1 MASSVG
7 TISPNSLEINV
18 GSESSITWS
27 IASPQSITTSDQS
40 VASISYTSMS
50 STSGTITVTGISAGT
65 ATITVEWAEGS
76 STCSVT
82 VINNTQVIV
91 AEKSLQDIADSIRTK
106 LGTSDTYLPS
116 EMSAAIDSISG
127 GGSSGTENLTETK
140 VTISPSNIVNKFY
153 DISLN
158 SLDNIVKVGIPTDS
172 STSNTQLIL
181 NSQIEIVKINRKT
194 SSSENLSI
202 KVKFNN
208 VPESSVVLS
217 IFSLNVL
224 DFSFEQSATNKDKVY
239 NLFRR
244 LLSFRAEEEL
254 EINFSSSSAGA
265 EGYVSS
271 SDIYYYLDRA
281 FLTYFVENST
291 FTDSQVT
298 SFIENYKYL
307 FNYFLNNKNSTI
319 PRSTVACAQECF
331 KSLGATSFQYNN
343 SSSKDC
349 HELVFNGNTI
359 AFNDYSNSIN
369 DPMFYNDDL
378 LKQMFPYIKAFSL
391 SSCQKLSSTTYF
403 TYDSTTNTTLVS
415 GTGNTYGLL
424 LPRLANSNTP
434 FYGQLRSSQSIVF
447 GPNISTLDYDS
458 CDPLATKSSDF
469 PSLVNFVFMQ
479 PQSMSVTLKN
489 GGSGSSYLSKTPCW
503 FYNPKSAPSTKP
515 TFNIYTDNNSI
526 KNFSYTSNATVNI
539 YPLSEWEG
547 PLVS

>member
-18 GSESSITWS
+18 GNESSITWS
-27 IASPQSITTSDQS
+27 TAKPQSITTSDQS

-82 VINNTQVIV
+82 VINDTQVIV
-91 AEKSLQDIADSIRTK
+91 AEQSLQDIADSIRTK

-127 GGSSGTENLTETK
+127 EGSSGTENLTETK

-158 SLDNIVKVGIPTDS
+158 SSDNVVKVGIPTDS
-172 STSNTQLIL
+172 SSSNTQLIL
-181 NSQIEIVKINRKT
+181 NSQIEVVKIDRKT

-202 KVKFNN
+202 RVKFNN
-208 VPESSVVLS
+208 VPESSVILS
-217 IFSLNVL
+217 VFSLNVL
-224 DFSFEQSATNKDKVY
+224 DFSFEQGTTNKDKVY

-244 LLSFRAEEEL
+244 LLNFKAEEEI
-254 EINFSSSSAGA
+254 EISFSSSAGDS
-265 EGYVSS
+265 GYVTS

-281 FLTYFVENST
+281 FLAYFVENST
-291 FTDSQVT
+291 FIDSQIT
-298 SFIENYKYL
+298 TFIEKYKYL
-307 FNYFLNNKNSTI
+307 FNYILNNKILTI
-319 PRSTVACAQECF
+319 PASTVTYADECF

-343 SSSKDC
+343 DSSKKY
-349 HELVFNGNTI
+349 HELIFNGNTVP
-359 AFNDYSNSIN
+359 FYDYSNN
-369 DPMFYNDDL
+369 VVDPLFYNDDL
-378 LKQMFPYIKAFSL
+378 LKQTFPYIKSFSL
-391 SSCQKLSSTTYF
+391 SSCQKLSATTHF

-424 LPRLANSNTP
+424 LPRLAKSNTP
-434 FYGQLRSSQSIVF
+434 LYGQLRSSESIVF
-447 GPNISTLDYDS
+447 GPNISSFDYDS
-458 CDPLATKSSDF
+458 CDPLAVDSISF

-479 PQSMSVTLKN
+479 PQSMSVTLSN
-489 GGSGSSYLSKTPCW
+489 GGDSGKTYITKTPCW
-503 FYNPKSAPSTKP
+503 FYNPKSAPKTKP
-515 TFNIYTDNNSI
+515 TFNIYTDNDTI
-526 KNFSYTSNATVNI
+526 KNFSYTSNATINI
-539 YPLSEWEG
+539 YPLSDWEG

>member
-1 MASSVG
+1 MAQSSGIRWEQSSATVKVG
-7 TISPNSLEINV
+7 ETVTVPVTYGEV
-18 GSESSITWS
+18 PTWDVS
-27 IASPQSITTSDQS
+27 RDLNNLATAVVNGQS
-40 VASISYTSMS
+40 VVFTGIKA
-50 STSGTITVTGISAGT
+50 GTVTIAKNNINYLNDFT
-65 ATITVEWAEGS
+65 LTVEA
-76 STCSVT
+76 
-82 VINNTQVIV
+82 NDTQVIV
-91 AEKSLQDIADSIRTK
+91 AEQSLQDIADSIRTK

-158 SLDNIVKVGIPTDS
+158 SSDNVVKVGIPTDS
-172 STSNTQLIL
+172 SSSNTQLIL
-181 NSQIEIVKINRKT
+181 NSQIEVVKIDRKT

-202 KVKFNN
+202 RVKFNN

-217 IFSLNVL
+217 VFSLNVL

-244 LLSFRAEEEL
+244 LLSFRAEEDL

-307 FNYFLNNKNSTI
+307 FNYFLNNKKSTI

-479 PQSMSVTLKN
+479 PRSMSVTLKN